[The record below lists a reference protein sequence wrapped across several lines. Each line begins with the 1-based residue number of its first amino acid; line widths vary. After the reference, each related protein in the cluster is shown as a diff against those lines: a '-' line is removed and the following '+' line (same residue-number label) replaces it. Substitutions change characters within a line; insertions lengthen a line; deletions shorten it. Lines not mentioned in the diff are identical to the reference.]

1 MSESYIINLITEET
15 KKKIEGQLSHLK
27 NMAEEE
33 AYRKEFSAMLQGA
46 KTVIRILENEP
57 ITKQGTN
64 AFLNHLDRDQL
75 DYAIEYAKEIKKEKT
90 NIGKVE
96 LFGVF
101 GGKKSSEWFWDED
114 KAKQAYIAAATE
126 SLDRPYPEI
135 SFDTRKVPAEEL
147 EEYLSKDDAEQA
159 LKLLRK

>member
-15 KKKIEGQLSHLK
+15 KKEIEGQLAHLK
-27 NMAEEE
+27 NMSGEAE
-33 AYRKEFSAMLQGA
+33 YKREFSAMLQGA
-46 KTVIRILENEP
+46 KTVIWILENES
-57 ITKQGTN
+57 IAQQGTR

-75 DYAIEYAKEIKKEKT
+75 DYAIEEAKRIKKQKT
-90 NIGKVE
+90 DIGKVK

-101 GGKKSSEWFWDED
+101 GGKKGSEWFWDEGVAK
-114 KAKQAYIAAATE
+114 KAYVLAATE
-126 SLDRPYPEI
+126 SLEKPYPEI

>member
-15 KKKIEGQLSHLK
+15 KKEIEGQLAHLK
-27 NMAEEE
+27 NMSEEE
-33 AYRKEFSAMLQGA
+33 EYRKEFSAMLQGA
-46 KTVIRILENEP
+46 KTVIWILENES
-57 ITKQGTN
+57 IAKQGTN

-75 DYAIEYAKEIKKEKT
+75 DYAIESAKEIKKEKT